1 MTADADPSTES
12 TAPSTPT
19 GHACI
24 QGYLKTLDSS
34 PGVYRML
41 DAQARVLYVG
51 KARNLRA
58 GLAELNVHGISGI
71 VFGQGRYA
79 ARTPIEDGDCD

>member
-1 MTADADPSTES
+1 AFGERLFQPS
-12 TAPSTPT
+12 
-19 GHACI
+19 GN
-24 QGYLKTLDSS
+24 L
-34 PGVYRML
+34 
-41 DAQARVLYVG
+41 VLVG
-51 KARNLRA
+51 NLRNKARNLRA

>member
-1 MTADADPSTES
+1 MTELPEGQA
-12 TAPSTPT
+12 APDLT

-24 QGYLKTLDSS
+24 QAYLKTLDSS

-41 DAQARVLYVG
+41 DAKNAVLYVG